1 VVWHAPGWRC
11 PFIGARGGCRAMIMA
26 GIGGETGGS
35 MHGDLSALKLQFK
48 RGGGN
53 GCGLVLKGGGSCTGG
68 GGGHGGSGAA
78 AVQAR
83 RW

>member
-35 MHGDLSALKLQFK
+35 VHGDLSALKLQFK
-48 RGGGN
+48 RGGG
-53 GCGLVLKGGGSCTGG
+53 
-68 GGGHGGSGAA
+68 
-78 AVQAR
+78 
-83 RW
+83 

>member
-1 VVWHAPGWRC
+1 
-11 PFIGARGGCRAMIMA
+11 MIMA

-35 MHGDLSALKLQFK
+35 VHGDLSALKLQFK
-48 RGGGN
+48 RGGGGN